1 MGSSPDVGGR
11 YGLGRPQVPD
21 VHEQQTT
28 AYVHVAKQGLG
39 IMPNTLEVPF
49 TQLGDQAWKY
59 KSPATKPLIP
69 TKVLVAVVREDPK
82 ENSALE
88 EQFYQECTEELPL
101 DLNFNLKE
109 ENKKPPYQRD
119 YRFLVL
125 DQLLRFLS
133 KALTH
138 LAYCEKLRP
147 EDYPENSNKV
157 RSRPFSALWEWLSIA
172 DNLIHSMQMLY
183 SSLQKDV
190 EHSSSL
196 AHNLSLLKELKETV
210 NKVLK
215 NEDRASELKSLN
227 ERLELLKERYISKQD
242 EHPLKIIENAIFTLA
257 AITHAVTKGA
267 QAHLLLAPNFIQ
279 DSYLSNPV
287 TTGGIGKSI
296 QLILKT
302 LIHSLKGIDVTDAL
316 HSAHFAP
323 LFLFLFQ
330 ALVLQASGAPRLI
343 AKEGK
348 KALVGEKERM
358 QSFAYK
364 LASCLIA
371 TTDVLPTIAQGA
383 FALTHLNPNDVSKL
397 VEGIDF
403 LAMNIPIIAGREGSE
418 WIKGADPL
426 IGGMRLLLLERL
438 SQMKIYFEESET
450 SSNAIGIALRQ
461 AILSLQKEQSLSYF
475 EAIDTA
481 LKEVELDPN
490 TLKEECVEVCTFVIL
505 LLGTINDIHA
515 QDILTSVMSER
526 A

>member
-11 YGLGRPQVPD
+11 FGLGRPQVPD
-21 VHEQQTT
+21 VHEQQTS
-28 AYVHVAKQGLG
+28 AHVHVAKQGLG

-69 TKVLVAVVREDPK
+69 SKVLVAVVREDPK

-88 EQFYQECTEELPL
+88 EKFYQECTEELPL
-101 DLNFNLKE
+101 DLNFNLKK

-147 EDYPENSNKV
+147 EDYPENCNKV
-157 RSRPFSALWEWLSIA
+157 RARPFSALWEWLSIA
-172 DNLIHSMQMLY
+172 DNLIHSMQKLY
-183 SSLQKDV
+183 GSLRQDV

-215 NEDRASELKSLN
+215 NDDRLSELMALN
-227 ERLELLKERYISKQD
+227 KRLELLKERYSSKQD
-242 EHPLKIIENAIFTLA
+242 EHPLKIMENAVTTLA
-257 AITHAVTKGA
+257 AITHAVTKGPK
-267 QAHLLLAPNFIQ
+267 AHLLLAPNLIENC
-279 DSYLSNPV
+279 YLSNPV
-287 TTGGIGKSI
+287 ATGGIGKGI
-296 QLILKT
+296 QAILKKM
-302 LIHSLKGIDVTDAL
+302 ISSINGIDTTDAL
-316 HSAHFAP
+316 HSTHFAH
-323 LFLFLFQ
+323 LLLFLFQ

-348 KALVGEKERM
+348 KALTGEKERM

-371 TTDVLPTIAQGA
+371 TSYVLPTIGREA
-383 FALTHLNPNDVSKL
+383 FTLTHLNPDAASNL

-403 LAMNIPIIAGREGSE
+403 LAMNIPIIAGWEGSE
-418 WIKGADPL
+418 LIKGADPL

-438 SQMKIYFEESET
+438 NQMKSNFENNET
-450 SSNAIGIALRQ
+450 GSTDIAIALRQ
-461 AILSLQKEQSLSYF
+461 AILSLQKEESLSYF

-481 LKEVELDPN
+481 LNEVELN
-490 TLKEECVEVCTFVIL
+490 LGTLKKESEEVCTFVIL
-505 LLGTINDIHA
+505 LLGTINDIHS
-515 QDILTSVMSER
+515 QDIITSVMSER